1 MQFCCMQCMFC
12 LVRLYNRIFY
22 EKLPS
27 KKKISASH
35 LPWMWIGV
43 ETESG
48 KIITLTEMLES
59 SIEYGDCI
67 TPKFLKAFTGIQ
79 DAKRWIYLD
88 SKTFKEEEIPTV
100 GLIIEDD
107 SHE

>member
-1 MQFCCMQCMFC
+1 MKNF
-12 LVRLYNRIFY
+12 RLRKRFQHLTFRGCGL
-22 EKLPS
+22 ES
-27 KKKISASH
+27 KQSRA
-35 LPWMWIGV
+35 
-43 ETESG
+43 T
-48 KIITLTEMLES
+48 IITLTEMLES

-67 TPKFLKAFTGIQ
+67 TPNFLKAFTGIKN
-79 DAKRWIYLD
+79 AKRWIYLD